1 MNTLN
6 GLLSIIKSEK
16 IITVNLYNE
25 NDLLLITFHLP
36 GYEHIEEDLLLR
48 EVAELKIINL
58 NTINVKL
65 AAATNI

>member
-1 MNTLN
+1 MNNLE

-16 IITVNLYNE
+16 IITVNLFDE

-48 EVAELKIINL
+48 EVAELKIVSL
-58 NTINVKL
+58 NTINIKL
-65 AAATNI
+65 AAINI

>member
-1 MNTLN
+1 MNNLE

-16 IITVNLYNE
+16 IITVNLFDE

-48 EVAELKIINL
+48 EVAELKIVSL
-58 NTINVKL
+58 NTINIKL
-65 AAATNI
+65 AAVNI